1 MVLVGLVRRQPLEAA
16 AKQTRASPDAR
27 WPRGAEQMKGVPV
40 SGVIET
46 SRIAPLAVVVMGV
59 SGSGKSTLGSL
70 LALKLGC
77 PFLEGDSFHSEA
89 NVAKMRDGIAL
100 TDEDR
105 WPWLDRLG
113 AATGGS
119 VAEGGIAV
127 AACSSLKRSYRERL
141 TAATG
146 QPIVFVLLDAAPGEL
161 ERRLSARP
169 GHYMP
174 ASLLDSQLR
183 TLEHPAED
191 EPALTLES
199 IEEPDA
205 LSERVIAW
213 LSRRMA
219 EVR

>member
-1 MVLVGLVRRQPLEAA
+1 M
-16 AKQTRASPDAR
+16 
-27 WPRGAEQMKGVPV
+27 PV

-46 SRIAPLAVVVMGV
+46 SRIAPLAMIVMGV

-70 LALKLGC
+70 LAGRLGC
-77 PFLEGDSFHSEA
+77 GFLEGDSFHSAE
-89 NVAKMRDGIAL
+89 NVGKMRQGIAL

-113 AATGGS
+113 GAIGEA
-119 VAEGGIAV
+119 VAKDGIAV

-141 TAATG
+141 AAATG
-146 QPIVFVLLDAAPGEL
+146 QPIVFILLDAAPVEL
-161 ERRLSARP
+161 ERRLGNRP

-183 TLEHPAED
+183 TLERPAGD
-191 EPALTLES
+191 EPALTLAS
-199 IEEPDA
+199 TEEPDI
-205 LSERVIAW
+205 LSDRVIDW